1 MRTASLRQRCAM
13 ISSTV
18 LDLPEHRKAVID
30 ACNRARVSP
39 IAMEHLPARDA
50 DAVRVSMEMVDQAD
64 VYLGIFASRY
74 GYVPEGRDVSITE
87 LELDRAI
94 ARQIPILVFVA
105 HAEHLFK
112 SEMIEADAVAQRK
125 LQALKER
132 ASRGRVRATF
142 RSVEDLGAQAIQA
155 LVEWR
160 LEVGDPA
167 VGDNLEQ
174 GPNAVAA
181 AVPHELEP
189 PPADFTGREQE
200 IQSVLAAIG
209 DQHRPVL
216 VHGMAGVGKTC
227 LASAVAGRIADRFP
241 DGQIVIDMRGADE
254 SPRDPVEAIT
264 RVLSLVAPH
273 LQPKHKDLESIRKDY
288 LSALHG
294 KRVLLLLDN
303 AASAEQAEPLVPPAG
318 SLILV
323 TSRRSFHIPGAGA
336 PFELSVLTDGAA
348 VEFLTSV
355 TPAAAP
361 VAAEVARLCGRLPL
375 ALRLAASAM
384 VERPDVPPTAYV
396 KRLADEGR
404 RQKELA
410 PVFHS
415 IGLSFRLLG
424 PEAQPALLE
433 LSTFPDDFDR
443 AAAAAVWGL
452 GEHVADERIG
462 QLIRFALL
470 GWSPQTERYSLH
482 DLVREFCVQHIDPAL
497 AEAARQR
504 HAIHFEHVL
513 GEAEQLY
520 FGHSDAQR
528 RGIALFSRERPNIAA
543 GISWAIDRSD
553 SEPEAARLCCLYPE
567 TGLRVMQAT
576 GWPSQELWAKCLEI
590 ARRTGDR
597 RVESLGLRRLD
608 FPSLEEKVERTLEA
622 LAIAREIGD
631 RVCEGS
637 ALQVLADA
645 HVELGKPEDA
655 ERFAEE
661 SLAIARALDDPRL
674 EAFAVRSLGSAYQA
688 LGKPDLVFECFRRRR
703 EIARSLGDLH
713 SEAVALGFMADA
725 LKSQGRVT
733 EAVDHALLAADIYHD
748 LALHQHEF
756 RKLFAA
762 CIWLR
767 HKLGRAR
774 EALALTERMSGI
786 APMIPGGSE
795 TCMVQSGLAQ
805 LELGNLPVAAEA
817 FETCAGRAESPRLQA
832 AFVRGALV
840 CRADAGDR
848 EGVARALDRL
858 QRMGGPGV
866 GWAAGGESAQKI
878 LGDYALDRGLSAA
891 RRLDELFASG
901 ASLAAFAGPVL
912 DTLTEAV
919 ELAAH
924 ALATLPAPRRAIALY
939 RLASDLGRER
949 GADRLQRSFINSMA
963 ILHAQVGDL
972 DRAMELFSAFL
983 EDSVR
988 QGNLGDEICAKCNQA
1003 DVLIRL
1009 RRRDEAVSLMREVMN
1024 RCAVELERA
1033 KEQGSD
1039 RAKWDFEYLLS
1050 LSRANLGGALVCQP
1064 EAMEEAATLVT
1075 TVIESFR
1082 RMKKRDFEPE
1092 ILCNLARIAL
1102 KKGDPARAVDLC
1114 SSAVAIA
1121 VEAES
1126 FLQEADSRWA
1136 LGEAHLANSDA
1147 HAACEE
1153 FSKVVDYER
1162 TIEHT
1167 KADEHAAFVERLRKT
1182 GERREE

>member
-1 MRTASLRQRCAM
+1 MRTASLRQRWAM
-13 ISSTV
+13 ISSTA

-74 GYVPEGRDVSITE
+74 GYVPEGHDASITE
-87 LELDRAI
+87 LEFNRAI

-105 HAEHLFK
+105 HGDHLFK
-112 SEMIEADAVAQRK
+112 SEEVEADAVAQGK
-125 LQALKER
+125 LRALKEC
-132 ASRGRVRATF
+132 ASRNRVRATF
-142 RSVEDLGAQAIQA
+142 RSAEELGARAFQA
-155 LVEWR
+155 LIEWR
-160 LEVGDPA
+160 LQVGDTA
-167 VGDNLEQ
+167 IGDNLEHR
-174 GPNAVAA
+174 PNAVAV

-189 PPADFTGREQE
+189 PPADFTGREHE
-200 IQSVLAAIG
+200 IQGVLAAIG

-216 VHGMAGVGKTC
+216 VYGMAGVGKSC

-288 LSALHG
+288 LSALYG

-303 AASAEQAEPLVPPAG
+303 AASAKQVEPLVPPAG
-318 SLILV
+318 SLMLM
-323 TSRRSFHIPGAGA
+323 TSRCSFRIPGASA
-336 PFELSVLTDGAA
+336 PLELSVLTDRAA

-355 TPAAAP
+355 VPTAAP

-375 ALRLAASAM
+375 ALRLATSAM
-384 VERPDVPPTAYV
+384 AERPDVPPAAYL

-433 LSTFPDDFDR
+433 LSTFPDAFDR

-452 GEHVADERIG
+452 GDLVADERIG
-462 QLIRFALL
+462 QFIRFALL

-482 DLVREFCVQHIDPAL
+482 DLVREFCVQHIDPAH
-497 AEAARQR
+497 AEVARQR
-504 HAIHFEHVL
+504 HAVHFEHVL

-528 RGIALFSRERPNIAA
+528 RGIALVSRERPNIAA
-543 GISWAIDRSD
+543 GIHWAMDRSD
-553 SEPEAARLCCLYPE
+553 TEPDVARLCCRYPE
-567 TGLRVMQAT
+567 TGLRVMHAT
-576 GWPSQELWAKCLEI
+576 DWPSRELWAKCLEI

-597 RVESLGLRRLD
+597 RVESLALRRLY
-608 FPSLEEKVERTLEA
+608 FRSPEERVERKLEA

-637 ALQVLADA
+637 ALQALANE

-655 ERFAEE
+655 RRFAEE
-661 SLAIARALDDPRL
+661 SLTIARTLDDPRL

-688 LGKPDLVFECFRRRR
+688 LGKPDLMFECFRRRR
-703 EIARSLGDLH
+703 EIARSLGDFY
-713 SEAVALGFMADA
+713 SEAVALGYMVDA

-733 EAVDHALLAADIYHD
+733 EAVDHALVAADIYHE
-748 LALHQHEF
+748 LTLHQAEF
-756 RKLFAA
+756 DKLLTA

-767 HKLGRAR
+767 GRLGRAR
-774 EALALTERMSGI
+774 EALALTERMRGI
-786 APMIPGGSE
+786 APMIPGGSQ
-795 TCMVQSGLAQ
+795 TCSVQSGLAH
-805 LELGNLPVAAEA
+805 LELGNLPAAAEA
-817 FETCAGRAESPRLQA
+817 FETCAGCAESVGLQA
-832 AFVRGALV
+832 AFMRGALS
-840 CRADAGDR
+840 CRADVGDR
-848 EGVARALDRL
+848 EGVARVLNRL
-858 QRMGGPGV
+858 QELGGPGV
-866 GWAAGGESAQKI
+866 GWAAGGEPVQKI
-878 LGDYALDRGLSAA
+878 LGDHALDRRLSMA
-891 RRLDELFASG
+891 RRLDELFSSG
-901 ASLAAFAGPVL
+901 ASLAAFSGPVL

-919 ELAAH
+919 QSAAGALAA
-924 ALATLPAPRRAIALY
+924 LPAPRRAIALY
-939 RLASDLGRER
+939 RLASDVGGER
-949 GADRLQRSFINSMA
+949 GADRLRRSFVNSMA
-963 ILHAQVGDL
+963 ILHVQVGDL
-972 DRAMELFSAFL
+972 DSAMELFSLFL
-983 EDSVR
+983 EDSMR
-988 QGNLGDEICAKCNQA
+988 QGNLVNEILAKCNQA
-1003 DVLIRL
+1003 DVLTRL
-1009 RRRDEAVSLMREVMN
+1009 QRRDEAVHLTRQVVT
-1024 RCAVELERA
+1024 RCAAELERV

-1039 RAKWDFEYLLS
+1039 RWRLEYLLS
-1050 LSRANLGGALVCQP
+1050 LARENLGGALLLQP
-1064 EAMEEAATLVT
+1064 KEMEEAATLLT
-1075 TVIESFR
+1075 AAIETLR
-1082 RMKKRDFEPE
+1082 RLKKRDHEAE

-1102 KKGDPARAVDLC
+1102 QKGDPARAVDLC

-1126 FLQEADSRWA
+1126 FLQEADSRWV
-1136 LGEAHLANSDA
+1136 LGEAHLANGDVR
-1147 HAACEE
+1147 AACEQL
-1153 FSKVVDYER
+1153 SKVVDYER
-1162 TIEHT
+1162 AIEHT

-1182 GERREE
+1182 GPA